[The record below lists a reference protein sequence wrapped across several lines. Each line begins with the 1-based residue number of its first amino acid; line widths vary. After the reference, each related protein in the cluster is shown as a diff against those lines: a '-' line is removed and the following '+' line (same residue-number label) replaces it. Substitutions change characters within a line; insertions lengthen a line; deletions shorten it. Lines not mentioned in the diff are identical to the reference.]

1 MSSSEV
7 QRTLGSVLDRIA
19 EGATVTIIRHGKP
32 VAVMIPTATY
42 EHLRAQGKDPLALL
56 RARFDERFARM
67 QTPEAR
73 ARVDALF
80 AATPEE
86 LGRAA
91 VKAAKRRKELG

>member
-1 MSSSEV
+1 MREPNPEDMLNR
-7 QRTLGSVLDRIA
+7 QR
-19 EGATVTIIRHGKP
+19 
-32 VAVMIPTATY
+32 
-42 EHLRAQGKDPLALL
+42 DPLALL
-56 RARFDERFARM
+56 RDAFDRRFAQM

-91 VKAAKRRKELG
+91 VEAARRRQKPG